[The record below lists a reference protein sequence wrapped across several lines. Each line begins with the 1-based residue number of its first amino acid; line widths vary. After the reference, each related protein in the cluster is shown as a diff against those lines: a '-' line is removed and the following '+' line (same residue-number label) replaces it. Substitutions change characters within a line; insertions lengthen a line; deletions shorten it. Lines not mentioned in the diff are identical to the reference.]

1 MKLLIIQKRVFF
13 IQLIFLPLIIV
24 LCNQKFC
31 NYCNKELQGQYIIHK
46 NNNYHHH
53 CYDKH
58 IQIYCDQCGLKID
71 GSFNSSNGKNYHKTC
86 YQQYIQKRCDEC
98 GDLINSIY
106 NIKDGKEYHE
116 SCYIEYILPKCDI
129 CKQPVEDTYIEDFWG
144 NYYHEYHSKK
154 MPDCDNCS
162 RLICDP
168 LTGGGY
174 SVNSQRFVCNIC
186 KPKVITKR
194 YQIEPN
200 LREVL
205 VILNSVG
212 INNLP
217 KKIPITLVDSREDL
231 IRLSGN
237 RLGNIQGYTNYEVS
251 TLSGT
256 IIDQDYHIYILS
268 NLHGVIFN
276 AVLAHE
282 LLHVY
287 LFQNDLEL
295 EPDIREGFCNL
306 GSNIVYEH
314 YGSNLSRYRIKSM
327 DESSDPDYGLG
338 YKKMKSVL
346 DQIGWKRLLRKLD
359 RL

>member
-1 MKLLIIQKRVFF
+1 MIYLLTLKRIFF
-13 IQLIFLPLIIV
+13 VQLLALPLAFI
-24 LCNQKFC
+24 LCNQKTC
-31 NYCNKELQGQYIIHK
+31 DYCNKELAGQYIIHK

-71 GSFNSSNGKNYHKTC
+71 GSYDSSNGKNYHRSC
-86 YQQYIQKRCDEC
+86 YQKHIQKRCDEC
-98 GDLINSIY
+98 GDLINGIY

-116 SCYIEYILPKCDI
+116 SCYVEYILPKCDI
-129 CKQPVEDTYIEDFWG
+129 CKYPVEDTYIKDFWG
-144 NYYHEYHSKK
+144 NFYHEYHTKK
-154 MPDCDNCS
+154 MPECDNCN

-174 SVNSQRFVCNIC
+174 SVNSQRYICNIC
-186 KPKVITKR
+186 TPDVITKKFE
-194 YQIEPN
+194 IEPN

-212 INNLP
+212 IDNLP
-217 KKIPITLVDSREDL
+217 NRIPITLVDSKDEL

-251 TLSGT
+251 TLEGK

-268 NLHGVIFN
+268 NLHRIIFN

-287 LFQNDLEL
+287 LFQHHLVLES
-295 EPDIREGFCNL
+295 DVREGFCNL
-306 GSNIVYEH
+306 GSNIVYDH
-314 YGSNLSRYRIKSM
+314 YGSKLGEYRIISM
-327 DESSDPDYGLG
+327 EESSDPDYGLG
-338 YKKMKSVL
+338 FKKMKSIL
-346 DQIGWKRLLRKLD
+346 DQIGWGRLLRKLD